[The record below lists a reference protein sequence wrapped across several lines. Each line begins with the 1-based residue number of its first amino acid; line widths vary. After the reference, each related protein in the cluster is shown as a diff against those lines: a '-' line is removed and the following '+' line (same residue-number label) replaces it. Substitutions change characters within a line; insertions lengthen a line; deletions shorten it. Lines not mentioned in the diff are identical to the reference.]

1 MRGRATSYVYVHV
14 QCKIPFHDPVPT
26 QKRISVEI
34 TVNVANCIP
43 GMRVAR
49 ADQKISTTTLPLAS
63 NASSQLSSPPLFSLL
78 FLFHTF
84 SLSPYRIYASILIFT
99 SSSSVHNSSIF
110 PLLQILFVH
119 FHPLFMKLFHK
130 C

>member
-49 ADQKISTTTLPLAS
+49 ADQKISTTTLPIAS
-63 NASSQLSSPPLFSLL
+63 NASSQLSSPPLFLLL
-78 FLFHTF
+78 FLFHIF
-84 SLSPYRIYASILIFT
+84 SLSPYHIYVSILIFT
-99 SSSSVHNSSIF
+99 SSCAQLFNFSSFADSIRSLSPLVYETSS
-110 PLLQILFVH
+110 
-119 FHPLFMKLFHK
+119 
-130 C
+130 

>member
-1 MRGRATSYVYVHV
+1 MRGRATSYVYAHV

-78 FLFHTF
+78 FLFYTF
-84 SLSPYRIYASILIFT
+84 SLSPYRIYVSILIFT
-99 SSSSVHNSSIF
+99 SSCTQLFNFSSFADSICSLSPLVYEISS
-110 PLLQILFVH
+110 
-119 FHPLFMKLFHK
+119 
-130 C
+130 